1 VTVRRA
7 LAALLAVQALALW
20 LVARTSYFR
29 QDDFQYFAEMHRSGG
44 RFSEAWLTSIWY
56 KHMAPGHRF
65 MYSLLDFATP
75 GAYRWSLLFEIV
87 LMVIAGL
94 ALFGVLRLLFGTSWW
109 LLVPVAVLGF
119 SHHFATPLIW
129 PAAGFQIM
137 PSAAASLVCLY
148 GYLRFIADRSWPWLA
163 ASVLALS
170 LGLCFYVRPLLV
182 LPLILALQILFL
194 SPSLRPAAVVRGLLR
209 EWPAWLALLVPPLVY
224 TVIYLRR
231 DAFGHSVPLTFDE
244 VQQYVRTAW
253 LRNVAPSFLGARLP
267 AGGLSARH
275 VIFEALGQVLFLGL
289 LALSL
294 WRKGLAALRGW
305 GFAFVAVALTFAL
318 TAKGKLEPARVAE
331 VGFDSRYVTDLM
343 WLIPLGVFMA
353 LAPRRVAV
361 LGAEWPEGERLRP
374 FPAPLA
380 RLLAPRTV
388 AGLVGAL
395 VLAVTLVQLHARDTV
410 AQQWQAREGRKWVLN
425 ARTSAQRLADAGRRV
440 RVADGLVPPSVD
452 DSSFIGAYSYR
463 SVILP
468 LIQAPVDIGV
478 PATGAQLPDGTIVP
492 AAMKPHAVVRPGQ
505 GTTLTGLTR
514 RGGCLVAGAAAEGL
528 VDAPLPAPASG
539 LAVTVR
545 AGGAGRLPAGGVGVD
560 IDSGYGLP
568 AAPQRTLP
576 AVGRREVDTGETKVV
591 RLRFHVPPGGR
602 LCGAAF
608 TVAALEQVR

>member
-1 VTVRRA
+1 MTVRRA
-7 LAALLAVQALALW
+7 LAALLAVQALVLW

-75 GAYRWSLLFEIV
+75 GAYRWALLFEIA

-119 SHHFATPLIW
+119 SHHFANPLVW

-148 GYLRFIADRSWPWLA
+148 GYLRFVAGRSWPWLA
-163 ASVLALS
+163 VSVLALS

-182 LPLILALQILFL
+182 LPLILALRILFL
-194 SPSLRPAAVVRGLLR
+194 SPSLRPVAVVRGLLR

-231 DAFGHSVPLTFDE
+231 DAFGQSLPLTFDE
-244 VQQYVRTAW
+244 VQQYVRIAW

-267 AGGLSARH
+267 AGALSASH
-275 VIFEALGQVLFLGL
+275 LAFEVLGQVLFAGL

-294 WRKGLAALRGW
+294 WRKGPAALRGW
-305 GFAFVAVALTFAL
+305 GFAFIAVALTFAL

-361 LGAEWPEGERLRP
+361 LGAEWPQDEPLRP
-374 FPAPLA
+374 FPAPLV

-395 VLAVTLVQLHARDTV
+395 LLAVTLVQLHARDTV

-425 ARTSAQRLADAGRRV
+425 ARSSAQRLADAGRRV
-440 RVADGLVPPSVD
+440 RVVDGSVPASVD
-452 DSSFIGAYSYR
+452 DASFIGAYSLR

-468 LIQAPVDIGV
+468 LIQAPADTGT
-478 PATGAQLPDGTIVP
+478 PATGVQLADGTIVP
-492 AAMKPHAVVRPGQ
+492 VAARRRAVVRPGA
-505 GTTLTGLTR
+505 GTALTGLTR
-514 RGGCLVAGAAAEGL
+514 RNGCLVAGPGAEGTI
-528 VDAPLPAPASG
+528 DAPLPAPVSG

-545 AGGAGRLPAGGVGVD
+545 ASGAGRLPPAGVGVD
-560 IDSGYGLP
+560 VDSGYGLP
-568 AAPQRTLP
+568 QAPQRTLR
-576 AVGRREVDTGETKVV
+576 ATGRPEVDTGETKVV
-591 RLRFHVPPGGR
+591 RLRFHVPAGGR
-602 LCGAAF
+602 LCGTTF
-608 TVAALEQVR
+608 TVSALEQIP